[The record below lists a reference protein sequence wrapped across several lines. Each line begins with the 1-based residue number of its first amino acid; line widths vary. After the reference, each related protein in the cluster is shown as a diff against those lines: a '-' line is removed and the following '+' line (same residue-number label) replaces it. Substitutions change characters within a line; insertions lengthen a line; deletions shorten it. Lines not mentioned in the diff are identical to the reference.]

1 MEFFYGVVLLM
12 LGMASIAWVIRDG
25 RKAADWLVRA
35 GVTIQILVIA
45 LIFADWGH
53 SWVETSGVSIVLDR
67 FVWLALPHM
76 LAVLSLVGLLV
87 YGRDFRGWAGLLG
100 ALQAGLLI
108 VVLLAAEQK
117 IDLSFLAP
125 VPLVSMFA
133 SSLAAFIFVAS
144 SLAILPGR
152 DSFWYRFV
160 FKPRENLVAE
170 VKALEAFGFEIE
182 PPTTVFECGS
192 AKGWME
198 GSRIEVRT
206 VPKTVP
212 PRYGLQIRVSISR
225 TWHGQR
231 LPKFA
236 GIEKW
241 ELGSGWIEYQGFT
254 DAAFDMAPG
263 SLVRFIKDLAG
274 VS

>member
-1 MEFFYGVVLLM
+1 MEFLYGLILLT

-35 GVTIQILVIA
+35 GVGIQLLVVM

-53 SWVETSGVSIVLDR
+53 SWVETSGISIVLDR
-67 FVWLALPHM
+67 YVWMAFPHM
-76 LAVLSLVGLLV
+76 LAVLSVLGLLI
-87 YGRDFRGWAGLLG
+87 YGRVFRGWAALLG
-100 ALQAGLLI
+100 AVQTGFMII
-108 VVLLAAEQK
+108 VMLTAEQK

-133 SSLAAFIFVAS
+133 SSLASFVFVAS
-144 SLAILPGR
+144 SLAILPGPE
-152 DSFWYRFV
+152 SFWYRFV
-160 FKPRENLVAE
+160 FQPREKLVAE
-170 VKALEAFGFEIE
+170 IKGLENLGFEVT
-182 PPTTVFECGS
+182 PPVTVFECGS
-192 AKGWME
+192 ARGWME
-198 GSRIEVRT
+198 GSRIEIRT
-206 VPKTVP
+206 APKAFP

-236 GIEKW
+236 SFERW
-241 ELGSGWIEYQGFT
+241 ELGSGWIEYIGLT

-263 SLVRFIKDLAG
+263 SLQRFIKDLAG